1 MRRFIFASTLVL
13 LAVITGGCVIAIGSR
28 SHKHPNEYQP
38 HEQDIVISEIDAA
51 GRLFSDSDKSDV
63 YKDIARRPDLSSKA
77 QVHLVN
83 AVFSKLFAES
93 AKEQVLLIL
102 IENPCFDD
110 AGKRAVLSK
119 INSLFADS
127 SKKRILKAFN
137 DKQNQ
142 VAEAANMEVITQV
155 NVETVENSSQ

>member
-13 LAVITGGCVIAIGSR
+13 LAMITGGCVIAIGTGG
-28 SHKHPNEYQP
+28 HKHPHEY
-38 HEQDIVISEIDAA
+38 HDQDIVISEIDAA
-51 GRLFSDSDKSDV
+51 GRLFSDSDKADV
-63 YKDIARRPDLSSKA
+63 YKDIARRRQLSSKA

-83 AVFSKLFAES
+83 AVFSKLFSEP
-93 AKEQVLLIL
+93 AKEQVILVL

-119 INSLFADS
+119 MNRLFSDS

-142 VAEAANMEVITQV
+142 VAEAPDMEIASEVKV
-155 NVETVENSSQ
+155 GTVEN

>member
-1 MRRFIFASTLVL
+1 MRRLIFASTLVL

-28 SHKHPNEYQP
+28 GHKHPHEYQP
-38 HEQDIVISEIDAA
+38 HDQEIVISEIDAA
-51 GRLFSDSDKSDV
+51 GRLFSDSDKADV
-63 YKDIARRPDLSSKA
+63 YKDIAQRPQLSSKA

-83 AVFSKLFAES
+83 SAFSKLFADS

-119 INSLFADS
+119 INRLFSDS

-142 VAEAANMEVITQV
+142 IAEAENMEVITQV
-155 NVETVENSSQ
+155 TVEPVEN

>member
-1 MRRFIFASTLVL
+1 MRRFIIVSTLVL
-13 LAVITGGCVIAIGSR
+13 LAVITGGCIVSIGSKG
-28 SHKHPNEYQP
+28 HKHPHEYQP
-38 HEQDIVISEIDAA
+38 HEKDIVISEIDAA
-51 GRLFSDSDKSDV
+51 SRLFSDSDKADV
-63 YKDIARRPDLSSKA
+63 YKDIARRPDLSSRA
-77 QVHLVN
+77 QVYLVN

-93 AKEQVLLIL
+93 SKEQVLLIL

-119 INSLFADS
+119 INRLFADS

-142 VAEAANMEVITQV
+142 TAQTANMEVVTQV
-155 NVETVENSSQ
+155 TVETVENSPQ